1 MFYLEKINI
10 EDESGFKE
18 PYLLDL
24 KCRDFLKIQVTQ
36 VQVRKLSLEEGKWLA
51 QWQSGLEAQFFYA

>member
-10 EDESGFKE
+10 EDVSGFKE

-24 KCRDFLKIQVTQ
+24 KCRDFFKIQVTQ
-36 VQVRKLSLEEGKWLA
+36 VQVRKLSLEEGK
-51 QWQSGLEAQFFYA
+51 